1 MVGSLYDLS
10 HLWVQNLW
18 VQIVASSNSIQAVLY
33 HNGMQRLKW
42 CKAMTKLIMS
52 LFFYSL
58 KKLWELHLFIYAC
71 NLIYDYRIQLVY
83 HYEASYI
90 WNTIISIIIKI
101 KIKNWPTLSMT
112 I

>member
-10 HLWVQNLW
+10 HLWVWDLW
-18 VQIVASSNSIQAVLY
+18 VQIVASSNSTQAVLY
-33 HNGMQRLKW
+33 QNGMQGLKW

-58 KKLWELHLFIYAC
+58 KKLWELHIFIYAC
-71 NLIYDYRIQLVY
+71 NLIYDHRIQLVY

-90 WNTIISIIIKI
+90 WNTIISIIIII
-101 KIKNWPTLSMT
+101 K
-112 I
+112 